1 MITAYLKS
9 IFVLALR
16 VMCGTLLVRV
26 WQDKGVIIY
35 MALVVEGREFKWYEE
50 WVTNRKCLCA
60 SRIEKAEDIAEYE
73 ILPSPQESAFRNNFS
88 EF

>member
-26 WQDKGVIIY
+26 WQDKGVIIC

-50 WVTNRKCLCA
+50 VGGPMGSVCVH
-60 SRIEKAEDIAEYE
+60 
-73 ILPSPQESAFRNNFS
+73 QE
-88 EF
+88 